1 MYYFLA
7 IFKEN
12 ETDIKIITEES
23 VVDDNHVSLPS
34 NNYVKSLA
42 EEIIELSHQN
52 NLFHNDIKRIGL
64 KIDDPEL
71 IGYNTVES
79 LKSDMA
85 STFGFE
91 AIIHNDYEDLLV
103 QLIK

>member
-7 IFKEN
+7 VFKEN
-12 ETDIKIITEES
+12 ETDIKIITEHR
-23 VVDDNHVSLPS
+23 VVDDKHVSLPT

-42 EEIIELSHQN
+42 EEIIDLSHQN

-64 KIDDPEL
+64 KIDDPEF
-71 IGYNTVES
+71 IGYDTITT
-79 LKSDMA
+79 LKNDME

-91 AIIHNDYEDLLV
+91 AIIHNEYEELLV

>member
-7 IFKEN
+7 IFKED
-12 ETDIKIITEES
+12 ETDIKIITEHR
-23 VVDDNHVSLPS
+23 VVDDKLVTLPN

-42 EEIIELSHQN
+42 EEIINLSHQN
-52 NLFHNDIKRIGL
+52 NLFHNDIKKIGL
-64 KIDDPEL
+64 KIDNPEA
-71 IGYNTVES
+71 INYDTVTT
-79 LKSDMA
+79 LKYDME

-91 AIIHNDYEDLLV
+91 AIIHDDREDLLI

>member
-7 IFKEN
+7 IFKEK
-12 ETDIKIITEES
+12 ETDIKIITEQS
-23 VVDDNHVSLPS
+23 VVDDKSVSVPS
-34 NNYVKSLA
+34 NHYVKSLA

-64 KIDDPEL
+64 KIDNPEQ
-71 IGYNTVES
+71 IGYDTVQS
-79 LKSDMA
+79 LKHDMEK
-85 STFGFE
+85 TFGFE
-91 AIIHNDYEDLLV
+91 AIIHNNYEELLV

>member
-12 ETDIKIITEES
+12 ETDIKIITEEK
-23 VVDDNHVSLPS
+23 V
-34 NNYVKSLA
+34 
-42 EEIIELSHQN
+42 
-52 NLFHNDIKRIGL
+52 
-64 KIDDPEL
+64 IDDPEL

-79 LKSDMA
+79 LKSDMV